1 MGRLTLNILLSFA
14 QFEREV
20 IGERIRDKFAA
31 SRRKGM
37 WMGGNVPLG
46 YRVEAR
52 KLVVVETEAELVRR
66 IFARFAALG
75 SALKVAR
82 ELNAAGEV
90 TKRWHA
96 NGKLRGGRAWTK
108 GDIYK
113 ILANRVYLGQAVH
126 KGTAYPGEHAAIV
139 DQELWDRAHGVMA
152 EPTRQRAAT
161 SRAQVPMLLKGLIF
175 GPNGRAMSPS
185 HTKRRGRIH
194 RYYVT
199 REAIAE
205 GYDSCTVKS
214 VPAADVE
221 AAVLAQ
227 VQRLLTT
234 PEMIARTWTAAKG
247 ELDERE
253 VLGRLADFGSLW
265 AELFPA
271 EQARIVKLL
280 VERVDVQVD
289 GLEVRLRAEGLA
301 SLVAELRQ
309 QPVPAKAA

>member
-1 MGRLTLNILLSFA
+1 
-14 QFEREV
+14 
-20 IGERIRDKFAA
+20 
-31 SRRKGM
+31 
-37 WMGGNVPLG
+37 
-46 YRVEAR
+46 
-52 KLVVVETEAELVRR
+52 
-66 IFARFAALG
+66 
-75 SALKVAR
+75 
-82 ELNAAGEV
+82 
-90 TKRWHA
+90 
-96 NGKLRGGRAWTK
+96 
-108 GDIYK
+108 
-113 ILANRVYLGQAVH
+113 
-126 KGTAYPGEHAAIV
+126 
-139 DQELWDRAHGVMA
+139 
-152 EPTRQRAAT
+152 
-161 SRAQVPMLLKGLIF
+161 MLLKGLIF

-185 HTKRRGRIH
+185 HTKRRGRVH

-199 REAIAE
+199 REAITE

-234 PEMIARTWTAAKG
+234 PEMIARTWTATKG

-271 EQARIVKLL
+271 EQARIMKLL
-280 VERVDVQVD
+280 VERVDVQAD

-309 QPVPAKAA
+309 QPAPAKAA